1 MKVKASKFT
10 LKKDYRT
17 TSFFSILVFRPFIM
31 HLSIMLS
38 PRIGG
43 GGGGADPLEFDFLS
57 KAGIEIPTPRQLMN
71 VSFQPLE

>member
-43 GGGGADPLEFDFLS
+43 GGGGQIHWSLTF
-57 KAGIEIPTPRQLMN
+57 
-71 VSFQPLE
+71 